1 MAKKKHTLG
10 IGSIDDRDWEVED
23 AMRTLMR
30 ADEIRKD
37 KKLMARVKAMATQ
50 RLQEVAAIAG
60 ASADD
65 SD

>member
-10 IGSIDDRDWEVED
+10 IGIDQDWQVED

-30 ADEIRKD
+30 AEEIRKD
-37 KKLMARVKAMATQ
+37 KKLMAKVKAMATQ

-60 ASADD
+60 ASEGD

>member
-1 MAKKKHTLG
+1 MANKNRTIG
-10 IGSIDDRDWEVED
+10 IEIDKDWEADD

-30 ADEIRKD
+30 ACEIRKD
-37 KKLMARVKAMATQ
+37 KKLMAKVKAMATQ

-60 ASADD
+60 ASEGD